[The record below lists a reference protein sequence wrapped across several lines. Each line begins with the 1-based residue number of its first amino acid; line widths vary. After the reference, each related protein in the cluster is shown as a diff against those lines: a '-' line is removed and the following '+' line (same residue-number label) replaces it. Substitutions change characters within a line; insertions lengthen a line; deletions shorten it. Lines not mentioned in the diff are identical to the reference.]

1 MLAKHRLI
9 RKIGLAQ
16 FVKPAIVASIV
27 CLLLS
32 AVLASGNLA
41 NQEEGEVVV
50 VSVDSTNLRFSPE
63 TITLQEGDS
72 VRFFWSGELLAHNAV
87 ESNGLFDS
95 GEASRNVDYTYTFNI
110 GENGTYEYVCEPHEE
125 FGMIGTIIVEPKPA
139 DEQDPE
145 EDPDEGSDA
154 EQPQSEG
161 FEVPH
166 VELVVVIG
174 ILLLI
179 YQMVRIRSFGDI
191 KLQKVNDSE
200 EEMDAEIL
208 E

>member
-1 MLAKHRLI
+1 M
-9 RKIGLAQ
+9 
-16 FVKPAIVASIV
+16 ASTACIF
-27 CLLLS
+27 LLS
-32 AVLASGNLA
+32 TVMATGNIV
-41 NQEEGEVVV
+41 NQDEGEIVI

-72 VRFFWSGELLAHNAV
+72 VRFLWSGELLAHNAV
-87 ESNGLFDS
+87 EMNGLFDS

-125 FGMIGTIIVEPKPA
+125 LGMIGTIIVEPIPA
-139 DEQDPE
+139 DEEDPE
-145 EDPDEGSDA
+145 EDPNEGN
-154 EQPQSEG
+154 EGLQTQSEG

-179 YQMVRIRSFGDI
+179 YQVIRIRSFGGI
-191 KLQKVNDSE
+191 KLQKVNGSE
-200 EEMDAEIL
+200 EEMEAEIL

>member
-1 MLAKHRLI
+1 M
-9 RKIGLAQ
+9 
-16 FVKPAIVASIV
+16 KPAIVASIV

-32 AVLASGNLA
+32 AVLVSGNLA
-41 NQEEGEVVV
+41 NQDDGEVVV

-125 FGMIGTIIVEPKPA
+125 LGMIGTIIVEPKPA

-145 EDPDEGSDA
+145 EDPDEGNDA
-154 EQPQSEG
+154 VDAQSEG
-161 FEVPH
+161 FTVPH

-191 KLQKVNDSE
+191 KLQKVNDIE

>member
-1 MLAKHRLI
+1 
-9 RKIGLAQ
+9 
-16 FVKPAIVASIV
+16 VKSAIVASLV

-32 AVLASGNLA
+32 AVLASGNLV
-41 NQEEGEVVV
+41 NQDDGEVVV

-125 FGMIGTIIVEPKPA
+125 LGMIGTIIVEPKPA

-154 EQPQSEG
+154 VQAQSEG
-161 FEVPH
+161 FTVPH

-191 KLQKVNDSE
+191 KLQKFDDIE

-208 E
+208 DR

>member
-1 MLAKHRLI
+1 M
-9 RKIGLAQ
+9 
-16 FVKPAIVASIV
+16 KPAIVASIV

-32 AVLASGNLA
+32 AVLVSGNLA
-41 NQEEGEVVV
+41 NQDNGEVVV

-125 FGMIGTIIVEPKPA
+125 LGMIGTIIVEPKPA

-154 EQPQSEG
+154 VQGQSEG
-161 FEVPH
+161 FTVPH

-191 KLQKVNDSE
+191 KLQKVNDIE

>member
-1 MLAKHRLI
+1 
-9 RKIGLAQ
+9 
-16 FVKPAIVASIV
+16 VKPAIVASLV

-32 AVLASGNLA
+32 AVLASGNLV
-41 NQEEGEVVV
+41 NQDDGEVVV

-154 EQPQSEG
+154 VQAQSEG
-161 FEVPH
+161 FTVPH

-179 YQMVRIRSFGDI
+179 YQMVRIRSFGEI
-191 KLQKVNDSE
+191 KLQKVNDIE

>member
-1 MLAKHRLI
+1 M
-9 RKIGLAQ
+9 
-16 FVKPAIVASIV
+16 ASLV

-32 AVLASGNLA
+32 AVLASGNLV
-41 NQEEGEVVV
+41 NQDDGEVVV

-154 EQPQSEG
+154 VQAQSEG
-161 FEVPH
+161 FTVPH

-191 KLQKVNDSE
+191 KLQKFDDIE

-208 E
+208 DR

>member
-1 MLAKHRLI
+1 
-9 RKIGLAQ
+9 
-16 FVKPAIVASIV
+16 VKPAIVASLV

-32 AVLASGNLA
+32 AVLASGNLV
-41 NQEEGEVVV
+41 NQDDGEVVV

-125 FGMIGTIIVEPKPA
+125 LGMIGTIIVEPKPA

-154 EQPQSEG
+154 VQAQSEG
-161 FEVPH
+161 FTVPH

-191 KLQKVNDSE
+191 KLQKFDDIE

-208 E
+208 DR

>member
-1 MLAKHRLI
+1 MKS
-9 RKIGLAQ
+9 
-16 FVKPAIVASIV
+16 AIVASLV

-32 AVLASGNLA
+32 AVLASGNLV
-41 NQEEGEVVV
+41 NQDDGEVVV

-154 EQPQSEG
+154 VQAQSEG
-161 FEVPH
+161 FTVPH

-191 KLQKVNDSE
+191 KLQKFDDIE

-208 E
+208 DR

>member
-1 MLAKHRLI
+1 
-9 RKIGLAQ
+9 
-16 FVKPAIVASIV
+16 VKPAIVASIV

-32 AVLASGNLA
+32 AVLASGNLT
-41 NQEEGEVVV
+41 NQDDGEVVV

-87 ESNGLFDS
+87 ERNGLFDS
-95 GEASRNVDYTYTFNI
+95 GETSRNVDYTYTFNI

-125 FGMIGTIIVEPKPA
+125 LGMIGTIIVEPKPA

-154 EQPQSEG
+154 EQAQSEG
-161 FEVPH
+161 FTVPH

-191 KLQKVNDSE
+191 KLQKVDDIE

>member
-1 MLAKHRLI
+1 M
-9 RKIGLAQ
+9 
-16 FVKPAIVASIV
+16 KPAIVASIV

-32 AVLASGNLA
+32 AFLASGNLA
-41 NQEEGEVVV
+41 NQDDGEVVV

-125 FGMIGTIIVEPKPA
+125 LGMIGTIIVEPKPA

-145 EDPDEGSDA
+145 EDPDDGSDA
-154 EQPQSEG
+154 EQDQSEG
-161 FEVPH
+161 FTVPH

-191 KLQKVNDSE
+191 KLQKVDDIE

>member
-1 MLAKHRLI
+1 M
-9 RKIGLAQ
+9 
-16 FVKPAIVASIV
+16 KPAIVASIV

-32 AVLASGNLA
+32 AVLASGNLT
-41 NQEEGEVVV
+41 NQDDGEVVV

-87 ESNGLFDS
+87 ERNGLFDS
-95 GEASRNVDYTYTFNI
+95 GETSRNVDYTYTFNI

-125 FGMIGTIIVEPKPA
+125 LGMIGTIIVEPKPA

-154 EQPQSEG
+154 VQAQSEG
-161 FEVPH
+161 FTVPH

-191 KLQKVNDSE
+191 KLQKVDDIE

>member
-1 MLAKHRLI
+1 MKS
-9 RKIGLAQ
+9 
-16 FVKPAIVASIV
+16 AIVASLV

-32 AVLASGNLA
+32 AVLASGNLV
-41 NQEEGEVVV
+41 NQDDGEVVV

-95 GEASRNVDYTYTFNI
+95 GEASRNVDYTYRFNI

-154 EQPQSEG
+154 VQAQSEG
-161 FEVPH
+161 FTVPH

-179 YQMVRIRSFGDI
+179 YQMARIRSFGDI
-191 KLQKVNDSE
+191 KLQKFDDIE

-208 E
+208 DR